1 MKRLMAICLALVLL
15 IGVMPMP
22 QADAATNMTATVKG
36 GWLNLRESPS
46 TSAKS
51 LGSYYTGTKVTILG
65 SSGNWYYV
73 KVGNKTGY
81 MLGSYLNVNADSGST
96 NAPAGNLNITAWVT
110 SENGLGVRLRSG
122 PSTAY
127 SVIASYAVG
136 TKVTILA
143 KGTYWFQ
150 ISVNGK
156 IGYMMSQHLTTTQP
170 GSSGNSGSSGGSVS
184 GVGTAY
190 VYAKNG
196 GNVNLRAG
204 AGKNFGVIGSYSVG
218 TQVTVLTY
226 GKTWSYIRVGT
237 RTGYMMTDYLSNT
250 APSGGTVTP
259 PASGSYI
266 AYVTSANGLGV
277 NLRTGAGKS
286 YRAIASLP
294 VGTQV
299 TVLQHNTTWD
309 YIRYGTTDGYMQ
321 NIYLTTTPPSNTT
334 PPSTGSYYATV
345 FTSANTYPVKM
356 RAGAGT
362 SFGVLASVPQGTKVL
377 VLSVSNG
384 WAYINYNGITGYM
397 MSSFLV
403 TDPVATDTPT
413 TQPTD
418 TPTTQPTDTPTTEPD
433 PASPTDI

>member
-15 IGVMPMP
+15 MGVMPMP

-51 LGSYYTGTKVTILG
+51 LGSYFTGTKVTILG
-65 SSGNWYYV
+65 SSGSWYYV
-73 KVGNKTGY
+73 QVGNKSGY
-81 MLGSYLNVNADSGST
+81 MLGSYLTVNADSGSS
-96 NAPAGNLNITAWVT
+96 NAPSGNLNITAWIT
-110 SENGLGVRLRSG
+110 SDNGLNVRLRSG

-127 SVIASYAVG
+127 GVLASYAVG

-156 IGYMMSQHLTTTQP
+156 IGYMMSKYLTTTQP
-170 GSSGNSGSSGGSVS
+170 GSSGSSGGGSIS

-190 VYAKNG
+190 VYASNG

-204 AGKNFGVIGSYSVG
+204 AGKNFDVIGSYSVG

-226 GKTWSYIRVGT
+226 GATWSYVRVGT
-237 RTGYMMTDYLSNT
+237 RTGYMMTDYLTNT
-250 APSGGTVTP
+250 APSGGSSTTP
-259 PASGSYI
+259 PPATGSYV
-266 AYVTSANGLGV
+266 AYVTSANGLNV
-277 NLRTGAGKS
+277 NLRSGAGKS

-299 TVLQHNTTWD
+299 TVLRHNATWD

-321 NIYLTTTPPSNTT
+321 NTFLTTTPPSSTT
-334 PPSTGSYYATV
+334 PPSTTGSYYATV

-377 VLSVSNG
+377 VVSVSNG

-397 MSSFLV
+397 MQSFLV
-403 TDPVATDTPT
+403 ADPAATEPPTTPPTDAPATDA
-413 TQPTD
+413 
-418 TPTTQPTDTPTTEPD
+418 PTTEPD
-433 PASPTDI
+433 PASPTDL